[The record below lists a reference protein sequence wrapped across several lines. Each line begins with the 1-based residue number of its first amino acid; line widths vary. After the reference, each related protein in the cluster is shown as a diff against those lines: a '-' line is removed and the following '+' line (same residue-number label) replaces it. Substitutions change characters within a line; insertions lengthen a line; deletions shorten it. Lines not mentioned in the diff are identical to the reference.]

1 MTSEKRETGES
12 GGAFDDKLQRLE
24 KIVGELEQGGLG
36 LEPAIERYQEGIQL
50 LKECHGAL
58 ETYRRRVEELTRDAE
73 AAMRPFEGDPDLPG
87 PTAGARASGARG

>member
-1 MTSEKRETGES
+1 MSDTKSASRSES
-12 GGAFDDKLQRLE
+12 GAFDDKLQRLE

-58 ETYRRRVEELTRDAE
+58 EGYRRRVEELTKDAE
-73 AAMRPFEGDPDLPG
+73 AAMRPFEGDPDLAG
-87 PTAGARASGARG
+87 PAGTRASGSRA